1 MADLTKA
8 ELTAKLEEANAN
20 LAKALETIEKLNS
33 AVNTLTSAKT
43 EITPTVVTPSYSSMN
58 SDVTVVWMVDQLGYM
73 KGNSFEYYFNTLGE
87 EIVVPR
93 YVFDEMVG
101 KYRNWFLDGRIAVS
115 HKNVDIASVKKLKT
129 DLEYNISSGKVEKMG
144 SMTEMEL
151 KEFWNSLKTTTE
163 KTTAVTLF
171 KRGIIE
177 DKPGYKDISKISILN
192 GLTNGAF
199 TREIAELGGVVK
211 YQPVDLNQ

>member
-33 AVNTLTSAKT
+33 AVNTLTSVKT
-43 EITPTVVTPSYSSMN
+43 EAAPTVVTPSYSSMN

-144 SMTEMEL
+144 SMTE
-151 KEFWNSLKTTTE
+151 
-163 KTTAVTLF
+163 
-171 KRGIIE
+171 IE
-177 DKPGYKDISKISILN
+177 
-192 GLTNGAF
+192 
-199 TREIAELGGVVK
+199 
-211 YQPVDLNQ
+211 